1 MLIAALPSAAG
12 RARTYTRWAL
22 RTWRLDTMVETAE
35 LLVSELVTNAVKA
48 TGGLNGS
55 LRAGRAETGSS
66 IYLCLSTF
74 SEKLLIEVWDR
85 SDESPH
91 RRTASD
97 DDENGRGLVLVQAL
111 SKDWGYETLYSGGKI
126 VWCECLILE

>member
-12 RARTYTRWAL
+12 RARAYTRWAL
-22 RTWRLDTMVETAE
+22 RTWRLETMVETAE

-48 TGGLNGS
+48 TGGLNGA
-55 LRAGRAETGSS
+55 LRAGRGETGSS

-111 SKDWGYETLYSGGKI
+111 SKDWGYETLHSGGKI